1 MFYKHGIKRITM
13 DEIARQSGISKKTIY
28 ESFKEKDELISAIL
42 KEDTLNHQ
50 KTINNIALESKNAID
65 EIVKTM
71 QYMAG
76 FFSDMNPQMFYD
88 LQKYHYHCWSQ
99 FNRFKEGFINDC
111 IEKNLK
117 RGVEEEYYRHGLN
130 TRLFARLRVAEMDM
144 CFGGEVFPPKHFN
157 FVEVQIEVMKH
168 FLFGIATL
176 KGHKLITK
184 LLK

>member
-42 KEDTLNHQ
+42 KEDTLKHQ

-88 LQKYHYHCWSQ
+88 LRKYHYHCWSQ
-99 FNRFKEGFINDC
+99 INRFKEWVIKDW
-111 IEKNLK
+111 IEKNHK
-117 RGVEEEYYRHGLN
+117 RGREEEYHRHAHN
-130 TRLFARLRVAEMDM
+130 TR
-144 CFGGEVFPPKHFN
+144 
-157 FVEVQIEVMKH
+157 
-168 FLFGIATL
+168 
-176 KGHKLITK
+176 
-184 LLK
+184 